1 MIIVKYIKLNM
12 SFCLVMTVNFVTVL
26 AAWNNSLQKGYMGV
40 SKCCL
45 LDCNFLVYVTRLNE
59 FPCFCP
65 IFFHVMDPNLRKS
78 GATVCSI
85 FAVTVE
91 ISIICMCF
99 LFMNYDEYCCAA
111 KKEKVE

>member
-45 LDCNFLVYVTRLNE
+45 LDCNFLC
-59 FPCFCP
+59 FPCVCHEVERVPMFLSDILPRDGSKPPKVWCYSLLDFCSNSRNQHHLYV
-65 IFFHVMDPNLRKS
+65 FSFYEL
-78 GATVCSI
+78 
-85 FAVTVE
+85 
-91 ISIICMCF
+91 
-99 LFMNYDEYCCAA
+99 
-111 KKEKVE
+111 